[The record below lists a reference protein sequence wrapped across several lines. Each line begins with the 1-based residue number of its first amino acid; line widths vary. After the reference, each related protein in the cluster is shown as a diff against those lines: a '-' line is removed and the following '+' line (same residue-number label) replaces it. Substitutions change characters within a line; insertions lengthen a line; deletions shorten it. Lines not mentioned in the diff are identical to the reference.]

1 MSQAAR
7 DIMSTEVKVLKADD
21 SVKSAAK
28 FFVENE
34 IGGAPVVD
42 DNGNLIGLIS
52 ESDLISQDVK
62 IHFPSYIHFLDSYI
76 FLGSQKRF
84 EETLKRAAAAKV
96 GELMATNVVS
106 VGPETEVEDI
116 ATLMMDRHI
125 GRVPVVEDGKVVGII
140 TKGDIVRIISR

>member
-1 MSQAAR
+1 MSQTAR
-7 DIMSTEVKVLKADD
+7 DIMTSDVKVLKADD
-21 SVKSAAK
+21 SVKHAAR
-28 FFVENE
+28 FFVENK

-96 GELMATNVVS
+96 GELMATEVVS
-106 VGPETEVEDI
+106 VKPDTDIEEV
-116 ATLMMDRHI
+116 ATLMMEKHI
-125 GRVPVVEDGKVVGII
+125 GRVPVVEDGRVLGLI
-140 TKGDIVRIISR
+140 TKGDIVRTLSR